1 MDSQIE
7 TPITPLDQPKKSR
20 TGLIIGL
27 VILVVLC
34 CCCGFVVFIYYMYN
48 YWGDQIINE
57 IIPQTSSL
65 FDFFLVWDK

>member
-20 TGLIIGL
+20 TGLIIGI

-34 CCCGFVVFIYYMYN
+34 CCCGSVAVFYF
-48 YWGDQIINE
+48 WLGDIIVDIFRDVFYQISEVAN
-57 IIPQTSSL
+57 L
-65 FDFFLVWDK
+65 LVM

>member
-20 TGLIIGL
+20 TGLIIGI

-34 CCCGFVVFIYYMYN
+34 CCCGSVAVFYF
-48 YWGDQIINE
+48 WLGDIIVDIFRDVLYQI
-57 IIPQTSSL
+57 SGVASL
-65 FDFFLVWDK
+65 LVM